1 MEGQATMRWSS
12 AALLATLML
21 GGCTVPDSWDREG
34 AWRAT
39 GVNDRNLQAMIADP
53 SHLSRG
59 AQPSVAT
66 RGEAAAQS
74 AGRMGFPATPAQGV
88 GTGPGVPSLPPLR
101 TSDVG
106 R

>member
-1 MEGQATMRWSS
+1 MRWSS
-12 AALLATLML
+12 TALLAAILL
-21 GGCTVPDSWDREG
+21 GGCATEPWDREG
-34 AWRAT
+34 AWRST
-39 GVNDRNLQAMIADP
+39 GVNDANLRAMIADP

-59 AQPSVAT
+59 AQPPVAA
-66 RGEAAAQS
+66 RGEAATLA
-74 AGRMGFPATPAQGV
+74 AGRLGFPAQPAQGV